1 MELWRWNMSDPQVE
15 NDKIRLNIILGEVEI
30 NNDQGGSWFLMD
42 DGYALVMDNGSLR
55 GEFTIKTKD
64 PVFRRTDMV
73 TIKPGND
80 QTLVLIKAITCEI
93 LDIKV
98 SDKGYTYKI

>member
-1 MELWRWNMSDPQVE
+1 ME
-15 NDKIRLNIILGEVEI
+15 NDKIRLNIVTGEIEI
-30 NNDQGGSWFLMD
+30 DNDPGASWFLRD
-42 DGYALVMDNGSLR
+42 DSYTLVMDNGSLR
-55 GEFTIKTKD
+55 GEFTIETKD
-64 PVFRRTDMV
+64 PVFRRTEMV

-80 QTLVLIKAITCEI
+80 QTLVLIKPITCEI

>member
-1 MELWRWNMSDPQVE
+1 MLGPQVE
-15 NDKIRLNIILGEVEI
+15 NNEIRLNIVMGEIEI
-30 NNDQGGSWFLMD
+30 DDDQGGSWFLMD
-42 DGYALVMDNGSLR
+42 DGYTLVMDKGSLR

-64 PVFRRTDMV
+64 PVFRRTEMV